1 VNAEELQLRVAGIS
15 NKQRMDRRRFL
26 QLAGALAGPA
36 LGCIAAGAYANQ
48 IEPRHLVLERRTI
61 RLPRLHPA
69 LDGFRMALASDH
81 HLFPFTPRE
90 LLERAT
96 EQANA
101 LRPDLILLAGDYV
114 CTDIESIRELAPI
127 LGRLNAKYG
136 VFAILGNYDC
146 LLNPDLIC
154 SQLAAQSIEVLVNR
168 GLHMGPSAGRLFLAG
183 LDSVWRGA
191 PDPIQALAGYRE
203 GDIALALVHEPDYF
217 PTLVRLTP
225 VALQLSGHSHGGQV
239 RMPALGPVVLPP
251 WGRIYHTGL
260 YEMSGRFVY
269 TGRGLGMVELPLRF
283 NCPPELTEIILH
295 AV

>member
-1 VNAEELQLRVAGIS
+1 MTMG
-15 NKQRMDRRRFL
+15 
-26 QLAGALAGPA
+26 G
-36 LGCIAAGAYANQ
+36 YANQ
-48 IEPRHLVLERRTI
+48 IEPHHLVVEHRTI
-61 RLPRLHPA
+61 RLPHLSPA
-69 LDGFRMALASDH
+69 LDGFRIALMSDH

-101 LRPDLILLAGDYV
+101 LRPDLISLAGDYV
-114 CTDIESIRELAPI
+114 YTDIESIRELAPI

-146 LLNPDLIC
+146 RLKPDLIC
-154 SQLAAQSIEVLVNR
+154 AQLAAQSIEVLVNR
-168 GLHMGPSAGRLFLAG
+168 GLHVGPSAGRLFLAG

-191 PDPIQALAGYRE
+191 PDPIQAFAGYRE

-225 VALQLSGHSHGGQV
+225 VDLQLSGHSHGGQV
-239 RMPALGPVVLPP
+239 RIPALGPVILPP

-260 YEMSGRFVY
+260 YELDGHFVY

-283 NCPPELTEIILH
+283 NCPPELTDIILH
-295 AV
+295 EG